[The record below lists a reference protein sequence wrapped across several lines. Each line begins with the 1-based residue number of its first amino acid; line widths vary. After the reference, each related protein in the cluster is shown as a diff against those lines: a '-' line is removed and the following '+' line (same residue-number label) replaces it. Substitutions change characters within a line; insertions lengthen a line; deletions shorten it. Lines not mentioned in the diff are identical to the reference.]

1 MPEKGITVSK
11 TADTPRPM
19 YIISMLDVARV
30 RGRLEDTF
38 DLCKD
43 RYNFHSDSM
52 ELLTDWCITEMIREA
67 LANLNTSV
75 MHHYCNDEG
84 KVLYS
89 EFKNEFPVES
99 QIVIYDDTYRYKPFA
114 RDTIAKVMGMGD
126 MFIVGF
132 QTK

>member
-1 MPEKGITVSK
+1 MNKA
-11 TADTPRPM
+11 ADAPRSM
-19 YIISMLDVARV
+19 YIMSIVDVTRV

-38 DLCKD
+38 DLCKE

-52 ELLTDWCITEMIREA
+52 EVLTDWCIAEMIREA
-67 LANLNTSV
+67 LANLNTSIV
-75 MHHYCNDEG
+75 HHYSSDEG

-99 QIVIYDDTYRYKPFA
+99 QIVIYDDTYRHKPFA